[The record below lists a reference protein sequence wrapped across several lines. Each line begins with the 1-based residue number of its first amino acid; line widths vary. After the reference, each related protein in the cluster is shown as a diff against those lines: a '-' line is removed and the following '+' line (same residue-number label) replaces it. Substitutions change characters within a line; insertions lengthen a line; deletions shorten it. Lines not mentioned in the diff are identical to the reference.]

1 MRRDI
6 NWFGLVGGA
15 TIVCLIFVSFF
26 VPWWELSVGDGL
38 VKANVS
44 PLYTN
49 FNFVGYWFTI
59 PLLWALNLGS
69 ILTMAAGGV
78 AMLIYSLY
86 PSKSFSEQ
94 LLGFGYRKPLF
105 SVLLFV
111 GILVVITQTINALFS
126 LNVPLVGSATS
137 VLPQSMTYGTVVTV
151 LISANFQWP
160 FYLAATAAG
169 LCIAGRFYHKK
180 LFSAS
185 PQATAASPATEEEV
199 APPPQE

>member
-1 MRRDI
+1 LRKGI
-6 NWFGLVGGA
+6 NWFGLIGGA

-49 FNFVGYWFTI
+49 FNFVGSWFTI

-69 ILTMAAGGV
+69 ILSMAAGGV

-86 PSKSFSEQ
+86 PSKSYSKQ

-105 SVLLFV
+105 SVLLFIGV
-111 GILVVITQTINALFS
+111 LIVITQTINAVFGLS
-126 LNVPLVGSATS
+126 VPLIGSTTS
-137 VLPQSMTYGTVVTV
+137 VLPESMTYGTVVTV
-151 LISANFQWP
+151 LISASFQWP
-160 FYLAATAAG
+160 FYLAATAAA

-180 LFSAS
+180 LFTAS
-185 PQATAASPATEEEV
+185 PPATEASPATAKEFTPSANE
-199 APPPQE
+199 

>member
-1 MRRDI
+1 LREDI

-15 TIVCLIFVSFF
+15 TIVCLIVVSFF

-59 PLLWALNLGS
+59 PLLWALNLGT

-86 PSKSFSEQ
+86 PTKSYSEQ
-94 LLGFGYRKPLF
+94 LMGFGYRKPLF

-111 GILVVITQTINALFS
+111 GVLIVLTQTINALFG

-137 VLPQSMTYGTVVTV
+137 ILPESMTYGTVVTV
-151 LISANFQWP
+151 LISAGFQWP
-160 FYLAATAAG
+160 FYLAMTAAV
-169 LCIAGRFYHKK
+169 LCIVGKFYHKK
-180 LFSAS
+180 LFPTS
-185 PQATAASPATEEEV
+185 PLAATASAKNKEAVPAAEE
-199 APPPQE
+199 